1 MKHFKKI
8 LSIFAA
14 LVLCL
19 SPLFNAPMTANAAG
33 GTTYYVKYVPTLNE
47 FRYQLGSW
55 QDGQEHLHLS
65 ALATNIKDGDLL
77 VIDDTANVGIN
88 LNVNVNLSN
97 LTIVAGKSVVVT
109 AKKITDFYA
118 LYDTVSAIN
127 GDITNAYIYD
137 NSVVNLNNNVNNVI
151 INNTKGDLLE
161 ATVAVA
167 GTCDH
172 IIASGKSYKHFEHYN
187 FKANTLYVEKG
198 TLKTA
203 AGNYSSTPSASSTT
217 PSNTTNSDYDDV
229 PKTADARF
237 NPLWLVGLAALCFAG
252 SLGIKKTK

>member
-19 SPLFNAPMTANAAG
+19 SPLFSAPMTANAAS
-33 GTTYYVKYVPTLNE
+33 GTTYYVKYVPSLNE

-55 QDGQEHLHLS
+55 QDGQEHWHLS
-65 ALATNIKDGDLL
+65 ALTANIKDGDLL
-77 VIDDTANVGIN
+77 VIEDNANAGII
-88 LNVNVNLSN
+88 LDVNVNLGN

-118 LYDTVSAIN
+118 LYDTVSSIN

-137 NSVVNLNNNVNNVI
+137 NAVANLNNNVTNVI
-151 INNTKGDLLE
+151 IENTKGDLLD
-161 ATVAVA
+161 ATVAVV

-172 IIASGKSYKHFEHYN
+172 IVASGKSYKHFEFYN

-203 AGNYSSTPSASSTT
+203 AGNYSSTPSASAST
-217 PSNTTNSDYDDV
+217 PSNTTSSEYDDV
-229 PKTADARF
+229 PKTSDARF
-237 NPLWLVGLAALCFAG
+237 NPLWLALLAALCFAG
-252 SLGIKKTK
+252 SFGIKKIK